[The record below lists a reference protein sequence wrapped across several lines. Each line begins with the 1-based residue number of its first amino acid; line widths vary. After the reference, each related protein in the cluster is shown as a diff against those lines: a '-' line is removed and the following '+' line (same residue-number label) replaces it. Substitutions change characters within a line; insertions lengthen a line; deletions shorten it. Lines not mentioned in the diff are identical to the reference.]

1 MHAHTSATTVAV
13 ASPSESAENEPS
25 RDELI
30 HSHLYLVRAIASQ
43 LIRAAPPPLSFDD
56 LVAYGRVGLVT
67 AAARFDPTRGPRF
80 ADYAVLRI
88 KGAMWDGFRKE
99 GPFGDCRERKR
110 LPKME
115 RVRIEDDEQLGSLM
129 HGDQHASQQDD
140 LAERSDYRGLVSQ
153 LSDAVDKLPPHLRAF
168 TLAHYY
174 RDVPLCDVGRQL
186 GVSKFAVQRLRN
198 TALRE
203 ISSLLVTRH
212 REVPMVAG
220 GLQ

>member
-1 MHAHTSATTVAV
+1 MHAQTSAATIAV
-13 ASPSESAENEPS
+13 ASPSEPAANAPS

-80 ADYAVLRI
+80 ADYAAPRI
-88 KGAMWDGFRKE
+88 RGAMWDGFRKE
-99 GPFGDCRERKR
+99 GPFGDCRERKH

-115 RVRIEDDEQLGSLM
+115 RVRIEDDEQLGRLLL
-129 HGDQHASQQDD
+129 GDQQASPQDD
-140 LAERSDYRGLVSQ
+140 WAERTDYRRLVSQ
-153 LSDAVDKLPPHLRAF
+153 LSEAVEKLPPHLRAF
-168 TLAHYY
+168 TQAHYY

-186 GVSKFAVQRLRN
+186 GVSKYAVQRLRN

-212 REVPMVAG
+212 RELPMVSG

>member
-1 MHAHTSATTVAV
+1 MHPQTSATVAV
-13 ASPSESAENEPS
+13 PSPSESAASAPS

-43 LIRAAPPPLSFDD
+43 LIRTAPPPLSFDD

-67 AAARFDPTRGPRF
+67 AAARFDPKRGPRF
-80 ADYAVLRI
+80 ADYAAPRI

-129 HGDQHASQQDD
+129 HGNEHAGPQDD
-140 LAERSDYRGLVSQ
+140 LAERTDYRRLVSQ

-174 RDVPLCDVGRQL
+174 RDVPLFDVGRQL

-203 ISSLLVTRH
+203 ISSLLVTH
-212 REVPMVAG
+212 QREVPMVAG

>member
-1 MHAHTSATTVAV
+1 MHAQTSGALTDT
-13 ASPSESAENEPS
+13 SENTKRTPS

-30 HSHLYLVRAIASQ
+30 RSHLPLVRSIAAQ
-43 LIRAAPPPLSFDD
+43 LIRSAPPPLSFDD

-67 AAARFDPTRGPRF
+67 AAARFDPHRGPAF
-80 ADYAVLRI
+80 ADYAAPRI
-88 KGAMWDGFRKE
+88 RGAMWDGFRKE

-110 LPKME
+110 LPKLE
-115 RVRIEDDEQLGSLM
+115 RVRVEDDEQLGRLM
-129 HGDQHASQQDD
+129 LGDRYASPQEDW
-140 LAERSDYRGLVSQ
+140 AERTDYRRLATQ
-153 LSDAVDKLPPHLRAF
+153 LSDAVDRLPPHLRAF

-174 RDVPLCDVGRQL
+174 RDVPLHDLGRQL
-186 GVSKFAVQRLRN
+186 GVSKYAVQRLRN

-203 ISSLLVTRH
+203 ISSLLVTRQ

>member
-1 MHAHTSATTVAV
+1 MHAHSSVTTVA
-13 ASPSESAENEPS
+13 SLSEPVEKAPS

-30 HSHLYLVRAIASQ
+30 RSHLYLVRAIASQ
-43 LIRAAPPPLSFDD
+43 LICAAPPPLSFDD

-80 ADYAVLRI
+80 IDYAAPRI

-99 GPFGDCRERKR
+99 GSFGDCRQRKR
-110 LPKME
+110 LPEME
-115 RVRIEDDEQLGSLM
+115 RVRVDDDEHLGSLM
-129 HGDQHASQQDD
+129 LGDHHASSQDD
-140 LAERSDYRGLVSQ
+140 LAEQTDYRRLVSQ
-153 LSDAVDKLPPHLRAF
+153 LSEAVDKLPPHLRAF
-168 TLAHYY
+168 TVAHYY
-174 RDVPLCDVGRQL
+174 RDVTLFDLGRQL

-198 TALRE
+198 AALRE

>member
-1 MHAHTSATTVAV
+1 MHAQLSATVTDT
-13 ASPSESAENEPS
+13 SPDPIVDAPS

-30 HSHLYLVRAIASQ
+30 RSHLHLVRSIAAQ
-43 LIRAAPPPLSFDD
+43 LIHSAPPPLTFDD

-67 AAARFDPTRGPRF
+67 AAARFDPTRGPSF
-80 ADYAVLRI
+80 ADYAMPRI
-88 KGAMWDGFRKE
+88 RGAMWDGFRKE

-110 LPKME
+110 LPKLE
-115 RVRIEDDEQLGSLM
+115 RIRVENDEQLGRLM
-129 HGDQHASQQDD
+129 HGDQHGSPQDEW
-140 LAERSDYRGLVSQ
+140 AERADYRALVSQ
-153 LSDAVDKLPPHLRAF
+153 LSDAVDRLPPHLRAF

-174 RDVPLCDVGRQL
+174 RDVPLHALERQL

-198 TALRE
+198 AALRE

-212 REVPMVAG
+212 RQLPMVEG

>member
-1 MHAHTSATTVAV
+1 MHAHTSAATIAV
-13 ASPSESAENEPS
+13 APPSEPAANAPS

-43 LIRAAPPPLSFDD
+43 LIRSAPPPLSFDD

-99 GPFGDCRERKR
+99 GPFGDCRERKH

-115 RVRIEDDEQLGSLM
+115 RVRIDDDEQLGRLL
-129 HGDQHASQQDD
+129 HGDQHASPQDD
-140 LAERSDYRGLVSQ
+140 WAERTDYRRLVSQ
-153 LSDAVDKLPPHLRAF
+153 LSEAVDKLPPHLRAF
-168 TLAHYY
+168 TQAHYY
-174 RDVPLCDVGRQL
+174 RDVPLYDVGRQL
-186 GVSKFAVQRLRN
+186 GVSKYAVQRLRN

-212 REVPMVAG
+212 RELPMVSG

>member
-1 MHAHTSATTVAV
+1 MHAQLSATLCDAPEDTTGA
-13 ASPSESAENEPS
+13 PS

-30 HSHLYLVRAIASQ
+30 RAHLPLVRSIAAQ
-43 LIRAAPPPLSFDD
+43 LIRSAPPPLTFDD

-67 AAARFDPTRGPRF
+67 AAARFDPSRGPSF
-80 ADYAVLRI
+80 ADYAAPRI
-88 KGAMWDGFRKE
+88 RGAMWDGFRKE

-110 LPKME
+110 LPKLE
-115 RVRIEDDEQLGSLM
+115 RVRVEDDEQLGRLM
-129 HGDQHASQQDD
+129 LGDQHASPQDD
-140 LAERSDYRGLVSQ
+140 WAERADYRKLVMQ
-153 LSDAVDKLPPHLRAF
+153 LSDAVGKLPAHLRDF

-174 RDVPLCDVGRQL
+174 KDVPLHDLGRQL
-186 GVSKFAVQRLRN
+186 GVSKYAVQRLRN

-212 REVPMVAG
+212 RELPIPAG